1 MGYNS
6 KMSGGHNVPNT
17 MIKTILEQDG
27 DRIRATCDLSG
38 DEDFLKDHFPTFP
51 IMPGVMMLEVLV
63 QAARHLLPD
72 QDEAPWVLEG
82 VKAMKYGQMVRPG
95 ETLEVEIIRGKTSEE
110 GSVTFKGGGV
120 LRRGAGIRGDGETV
134 LSGRFTMRERCDR
147 SRG

>member
-1 MGYNS
+1 
-6 KMSGGHNVPNT
+6 
-17 MIKTILEQDG
+17 MIDTILEQDE
-27 DRIRATCDLSG
+27 DRIRATYDLSG

-72 QDEAPWVLEG
+72 QDDVAWVLQG

-95 ETLEVEIIRGKTSEE
+95 EALEVEIVRIKANED
-110 GSVTFKGGGV
+110 GSFTFKGSGV
-120 LRRGAGIRGDGETV
+120 LRRGTGIHGDGETV
-134 LSGRFTMRERCDR
+134 LSGRFTMRMRCDR